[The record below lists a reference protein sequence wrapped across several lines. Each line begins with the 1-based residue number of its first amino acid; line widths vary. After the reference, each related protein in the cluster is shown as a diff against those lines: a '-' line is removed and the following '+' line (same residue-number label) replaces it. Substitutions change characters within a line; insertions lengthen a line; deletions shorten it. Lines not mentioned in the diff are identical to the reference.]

1 MVDFVHLHVH
11 TQYSI
16 LDGANRIPE
25 LIAKAVMDGMRGIAI
40 TDHGNMF
47 GVKIFHE
54 EAAKQKAFTP
64 IIGCETYVARR
75 HRTKISDM
83 VDRKGDHLILLAKD
97 WQGYHNL
104 TKLISLSWIE
114 GFYYKPRIDKELLK
128 LYHEGLICSSACLA
142 GEIPRSILNGNLE
155 KTEHIISEYKDIFG
169 DDFYLELMRHQPTDP
184 GRDAGVFQRQ
194 QVVNEA
200 LIKLSKRMDVKLLAT
215 NDAHFLDETDADAH
229 DRLLCLNTGKDMDDP
244 TRLRYTGQEWVKT
257 RFEMEELFRDIPE
270 AVRNTMEVFEKI
282 ENYPLDREPIM
293 PDFPIPE
300 GFSDGDEY
308 LHHLTYEGA
317 KQRYKEIT
325 PELRERIEFEL
336 ATVKRM
342 GYPGYFLIVADI
354 IRAAREMGVSVGP
367 GRGSSAGSVVAY
379 CTRIT
384 DIDPLKYGLL
394 FERFLNPDRVS
405 MPDIDVDFDED
416 GRDKVFKW
424 VVDKFGKDKVAQVIT
439 FGTMAAKMAI
449 RDVARVQKLKLD
461 ESDRLAKM
469 VPDKVGITLKQAF
482 NEVPELE
489 VERHSS
495 NPLIVETLK
504 FAQTLEGSV
513 RHTGLHACGIVIG
526 KDDLIDHVPVIW
538 NKDSKI
544 LVTQFDGKHIESV
557 GMLKMDLLGLK
568 TLSIINDAIK
578 NIKLSR
584 GEDVIIEDIPFD
596 DGPTW
601 QLFSKA
607 KTTGIFQFESDGM
620 KKYLKELKP
629 SRIEDLI
636 AMNALYRPGPMEYI
650 PQYINR
656 KFGREKIE
664 YDIPVMEEYL
674 KETYGITVYQE
685 QVMLLSQLL
694 GGFTKGQADS
704 LRKAMGKKDEPLM
717 NELKPQFFEN
727 CRKKNYDETIALKI
741 WEDWKSFAKY
751 AFNKSHAV
759 AYAYVAYRM
768 GYLKANYPPEFMAA
782 VLSRN
787 MSDITEITL
796 FIEECKRMNIPVLGP
811 DVNESD
817 LHFFVN
823 KKGEIRFG
831 MAGIKNVGENAAL
844 SIMEERNNNGLYTSI
859 FDFIQRVDLRSVN
872 KRSLESLAKAGAFD
886 GFEGIHRAQYFYKMN
901 GEDTIFLEKL
911 LRYANDY
918 QARANS
924 TQHSLFGTEEKT
936 FLPDLTVP
944 KCEPWTKMEQLRQ
957 EKEIT
962 GFYITGHPLDDYKK
976 EIENFCSVPVSE
988 LKTEIKSYK
997 GREVTFAGVVSSS
1010 VQKIGKNGKQY
1021 GSFIVEDYFDSI
1033 QFTLFSEDLL
1043 KFKHFLDEGTYV
1055 YIKARV
1061 EPRFDSPEQLNLKIS
1076 SMTLLADVFEKFAK
1090 MITVM
1095 IRLDD
1100 LNGDLVEKLR
1110 ELAKKHKGKCNL
1122 KIQLVDDVDEKIIID
1137 LTAKKMKIEP
1147 REFIKE
1153 LDGFPE
1159 VKYRVG

>member
-25 LIAKAVMDGMRGIAI
+25 LIAKAVKDGMRGIAI

-54 EAAKQKAFTP
+54 EAWRQKDFKP

-75 HRTKISDM
+75 GRTIVSDPI
-83 VDRKGDHLILLAKD
+83 DRKGDHLILLAKD
-97 WQGYHNL
+97 YQGYNNL
-104 TKLISLSWIE
+104 SRLISLSWTE

-128 LYHEGLICSSACLA
+128 LYHEGIICSSACLA
-142 GEIPRSILNGNLE
+142 GEIPRSILNGNLD
-155 KTEHIISEYKDIFG
+155 KTEQIIEEYRGIFG
-169 DDFYLELMRHQPTDP
+169 DDFYLELMRHQPTDS
-184 GRDAGVFQRQ
+184 GRDGTVFQRQ
-194 QVVNEA
+194 QTVNAA
-200 LIKLSKRMDVKLLAT
+200 LIKLSKRMGVKLLAT

-229 DRLLCLNTGKDMDDP
+229 DRLLCLNTGKDIDDP
-244 TRLRYTGQEWVKT
+244 NRLRYTGQEWVKT
-257 RFEMEELFRDIPE
+257 RMEMEELFRDIPE
-270 AVRNTMEVFEKI
+270 ALKNTMEVYEKVSC
-282 ENYPLDREPIM
+282 YKLDRPAIM
-293 PDFPIPE
+293 PDFPLPE
-300 GFSDGDEY
+300 GFTDGNDY
-308 LHHLTYEGA
+308 LRHLTYEGA
-317 KQRYKEIT
+317 RKRYKEIT
-325 PELRERIEFEL
+325 PEIKERIEYEL
-336 ATVKRM
+336 GVIKKT
-342 GYPGYFLIVADI
+342 GYSGYFLIVADI
-354 IRAAREMGVSVGP
+354 LRAAREMGVAVGP
-367 GRGSSAGSVVAY
+367 GRGSAAGSVVAY

-384 DIDPLKYGLL
+384 DIEPLKYGLL
-394 FERFLNPDRVS
+394 FERFLNPERVS

-416 GRDKVFKW
+416 GRDKVFRW
-424 VVDKFGKDKVAQVIT
+424 VVDKYGENKVAQVIT

-449 RDVARVQKLKLD
+449 RDLARVQKLKLD

-469 VPDKVGITLKQAF
+469 VPDRPGTTLKQAF
-482 NEVPELE
+482 SEVPELE
-489 VERHSS
+489 AERHSS

-526 KDDLIDHVPVIW
+526 RDPLIDHVPVIW
-538 NKDSKI
+538 NKDQKI

-584 GEDVIIEDIPFD
+584 GEDIVIEDIPLD

-601 QLFSKA
+601 QLFSQA

-620 KKYLKELKP
+620 KKYLKDLRP
-629 SRIEDLI
+629 NRIEDLI

-650 PQYINR
+650 PSYINR

-664 YDIPVMEEYL
+664 YDLPVMEEIL
-674 KETYGITVYQE
+674 KETYGIAVYQE
-685 QVMLLSQLL
+685 QVMRLSQLL
-694 GGFTKGQADS
+694 GGFTMAQADS
-704 LRKAMGKKDEPLM
+704 LRKAMGKKDLLLM
-717 NELKPQFFEN
+717 NEMKAKFLEN
-727 CRKKNYDETIALKI
+727 CKQNGYSDAIAMKI
-741 WEDWKSFAKY
+741 WEDWKSFANY
-751 AFNKSHAV
+751 AFNKSHSV

-768 GYLKANYPPEFMAA
+768 GWLKANYPPEFMAA

-787 MSDITEITL
+787 MSDIKELTKFT
-796 FIEECKRMNIPVLGP
+796 EECRRMEIPVLGP

-844 SIMEERNNNGLYTSI
+844 SIMEERSNKGPYTSI
-859 FDFIQRVDLRSVN
+859 FDFTQRVDLRSVN
-872 KRSLESLAKAGAFD
+872 KRSLEALARAGAFD
-886 GFEGIHRAQYFYKMN
+886 GFEGIHRAQYFFKSN

-911 LRYANDY
+911 LKYANDF
-918 QARANS
+918 QAHANS
-924 TQHSLFGTEEKT
+924 IQHSLFGTEEKA

-962 GFYITGHPLDDYKK
+962 GFYITGHPLDDYKA
-976 EIENFCSVPVSE
+976 EIDNFTTIPVSE
-988 LKTEIKSYK
+988 LKNEMKAYK
-997 GREVTFAGVVSSS
+997 GREVSFAGVVSSS

-1021 GSFIVEDYFDSI
+1021 GSFVVEDYFDSI

-1043 KFKHFLDEGTYV
+1043 KFKHLLDEGTFV
-1055 YIKARV
+1055 FIKARV
-1061 EPRFDSPEQLNLKIS
+1061 EARFDSPDQLNLRIS
-1076 SMTLLADVFEKFAK
+1076 SIILLADVFEKLARVV
-1090 MITVM
+1090 TVM
-1095 IRLDD
+1095 VRLND
-1100 LNGDLVEKLR
+1100 LNGQLVDHLR

-1122 KIQLVDDVDEKIIID
+1122 KIQVVDDEDEKIYFD
-1137 LTAKKMKIEP
+1137 MTSLKLKVDA
-1147 REFIKE
+1147 REFIRE
-1153 LDGFPE
+1153 LESFPE
-1159 VKYRVG
+1159 VKCRAG

>member
-25 LIAKAVMDGMRGIAI
+25 LIAKAIRDGMKGIAI

-54 EAAKQKAFTP
+54 EALKKKDFKP

-75 HRTKISDM
+75 NRFKVSDL

-97 WQGYHNL
+97 YQGYNNL
-104 TKLISLSWIE
+104 SRLISLSWTE

-155 KTEHIISEYKDIFG
+155 KTEHIINEYKEIFG
-169 DDFYLELMRHQPTDP
+169 EDFYLELMRHQPTDP
-184 GRDAGVFQRQ
+184 GRDISVYQRQ

-200 LIKLSKRMDVKLLAT
+200 LIKLSKKTGVKLLAT
-215 NDAHFLDETDADAH
+215 NDAHFLEEADADAH
-229 DRLLCLNTGKDMDDP
+229 DRLLCLNTGKDIDDP

-257 RFEMEELFRDIPE
+257 RMEMEELFRDVPE
-270 AVRNTMEVFEKI
+270 AVKNTMEVFEKI
-282 ENYPLDREPIM
+282 TSYELDRKAIM
-293 PDFPIPE
+293 PDFPLPE

-308 LHHLTYEGA
+308 LRHLTYEGA
-317 KQRYKEIT
+317 KQRYNEIT
-325 PELRERIEFEL
+325 PELTERIEYEL
-336 ATVKRM
+336 GTVKFM

-384 DIDPLKYGLL
+384 DIEPLKYGLL

-416 GRDKVFKW
+416 GRDKVFRW
-424 VVDKFGKDKVAQVIT
+424 VVDKFGKNKVAQVIT

-449 RDVARVQKLKLD
+449 RDLARVQKLKLD

-469 VPDKVGITLKQAF
+469 VPDRAGTTLKQAF

-489 VERHSS
+489 AERHSS

-538 NKDSKI
+538 NKDAKI

-584 GEDVIIEDIPFD
+584 GEDIIIEDIPLD

-601 QLFSKA
+601 QLFSQA

-629 SRIEDLI
+629 NGIEDII

-650 PQYINR
+650 PRYINR

-664 YDIPVMEEYL
+664 YDIPVMEKYL

-694 GGFTKGQADS
+694 GGFTKGEADS

-717 NELKPQFFEN
+717 NELKPKFFEN
-727 CRKKNYDETIALKI
+727 CKKSGYSDTIALKI

-751 AFNKSHAV
+751 AFNKSHSV

-787 MSDITEITL
+787 MSDIKEITN
-796 FIEECKRMNIPVLGP
+796 FTEECRRMDIPVLGP

-844 SIMEERNNNGLYTSI
+844 SIMEERNKNGLYKNI
-859 FDFIQRVDLRSVN
+859 FDFTQRIDSRAVN

-886 GFEGIHRAQYFYKMN
+886 GFEGIHRAQYFFKSN
-901 GEDTIFLEKL
+901 SEDTIFLEKL
-911 LRYANDY
+911 LKYANDF
-918 QARANS
+918 QAQANS
-924 TQHSLFGTEEKT
+924 IQHSLFGKEEKLV
-936 FLPDLTVP
+936 LPDLNVP

-962 GFYITGHPLDDYKK
+962 GFYITGHPLDDYKQ

-988 LKTEIKSYK
+988 LKTEMKAYK
-997 GREVTFAGVVSSS
+997 GKEVTFAGVVSSS

-1021 GSFIVEDYFDSI
+1021 GTFIVEDYYDSI

-1061 EPRFDSPEQLNLKIS
+1061 EARFDSPEQVNLRIS

-1090 MITVM
+1090 MVTVM

-1100 LNGDLVEKLR
+1100 LNGKLVGYLR

-1122 KIQLVDDVDEKIIID
+1122 KIQLMDDEDEKMYVD
-1137 LTAKKMKIEP
+1137 LPSKKMKIDA
-1147 REFIKE
+1147 REFIRE
-1153 LDGFPE
+1153 LDGFSE